1 MQSFI
6 ANGRVS
12 DIPSDAVGK
21 TANGHISFKFE
32 FVCDTSQQDQGGK
45 TLPAFFHVQVY
56 GKQAEIMAQS
66 LVKGSPIL
74 IKGEIIQRP
83 YTNSQGQRRTYQF
96 IAPALQGGI
105 TFLESKDAAN
115 RRKQEQLDM
124 QQQPSDS
131 QKNLFSG
138 DENQNTS
145 QNYSYPTPI
154 DADEPF

>member
-21 TANGHISFKFE
+21 TSNGHVSFKFE
-32 FVCDTSQQDQGGK
+32 FVCDTSQQDQEGK

-56 GKQAEIMAQS
+56 GKQAEVMAQS
-66 LVKGSPIL
+66 LVKGSPVL
-74 IKGEIIQRP
+74 IKGEIIQRR
-83 YTNSQGQRRTYQF
+83 YTNNQGQRRTYQF

-105 TFLESKDAAN
+105 TFLESKDATN
-115 RRKQEQLDM
+115 RRKQEQFNM
-124 QQQPSDS
+124 QQQPSEN
-131 QKNLFSG
+131 QKSLFSG
-138 DENQNTS
+138 DENQNTLA
-145 QNYSYPTPI
+145 NDSYPTPI

>member
-21 TANGHISFKFE
+21 TSNGHVSFKFE
-32 FVCDTSQQDQGGK
+32 FVCDTSQQDQEGK

-56 GKQAEIMAQS
+56 GKQSEVMAQS

-115 RRKQEQLDM
+115 RRKREQFNM
-124 QQQPSDS
+124 QQQPSDN
-131 QKNLFSG
+131 QQNLFRE
-138 DENQNTS
+138 DETNG
-145 QNYSYPTPI
+145 SYPTPI

>member
-21 TANGHISFKFE
+21 TSNGHVSFKFE
-32 FVCDTSQQDQGGK
+32 FVCDTSQQDQEGK

-56 GKQAEIMAQS
+56 GKQAEVIAQS
-66 LVKGSPIL
+66 LVKGSPVL
-74 IKGEIIQRP
+74 IKGEIIQRR
-83 YTNSQGQRRTYQF
+83 YTNNQGQRRTYQF

-105 TFLESKDAAN
+105 TFLESKDATN
-115 RRKQEQLDM
+115 RRKQEQFNM
-124 QQQPSDS
+124 QQQPSEN
-131 QKNLFSG
+131 QKSLFSG
-138 DENQNTS
+138 DENQNTLP
-145 QNYSYPTPI
+145 NDSYPTPI

>member
-21 TANGHISFKFE
+21 TSNGHVSFKFE
-32 FVCDTSQQDQGGK
+32 FVCDTSQQDQEGK

-56 GKQAEIMAQS
+56 GKQAEVMAQS
-66 LVKGSPIL
+66 LVKGSPVL
-74 IKGEIIQRP
+74 IKGEIIQRR
-83 YTNSQGQRRTYQF
+83 YTNNQGQRRTYQF

-105 TFLESKDAAN
+105 TFLESKDATN
-115 RRKQEQLDM
+115 RRKQEQFNM
-124 QQQPSDS
+124 HQQPSEN
-131 QKNLFSG
+131 QKSLFSG
-138 DENQNTS
+138 DENQNTLPID
-145 QNYSYPTPI
+145 SYPTPI

>member
-21 TANGHISFKFE
+21 TSNGHVSFKFE
-32 FVCDTSQQDQGGK
+32 FVCDTSQQDQEGK

-56 GKQAEIMAQS
+56 GKQAEVMAQS
-66 LVKGSPIL
+66 LVKGSPVL
-74 IKGEIIQRP
+74 IKGEIIQRR
-83 YTNSQGQRRTYQF
+83 YTNNQGQRRTYQF

-105 TFLESKDAAN
+105 TFFESKDATN
-115 RRKQEQLDM
+115 RRKQEQFNM
-124 QQQPSDS
+124 QQQPSEN
-131 QKNLFSG
+131 QKSLFSG
-138 DENQNTS
+138 DENQNTLP
-145 QNYSYPTPI
+145 NDSYPTPI

>member
-32 FVCDTSQQDQGGK
+32 FVCDTSQQDQEGK

-83 YTNSQGQRRTYQF
+83 YTNSQDQRRTYQF

-115 RRKQEQLDM
+115 RRKQGQLNIQTQLPDNHKD
-124 QQQPSDS
+124 P
-131 QKNLFSG
+131 FSEG
-138 DENQNTS
+138 SPQNVP
-145 QNYSYPTPI
+145 QNSSYPTPI

>member
-21 TANGHISFKFE
+21 TSNGHVSFKFE
-32 FVCDTSQQDQGGK
+32 FVCDTSQQDQEGK

-56 GKQAEIMAQS
+56 GKQAEVMAQS
-66 LVKGSPIL
+66 LVKGSPVL
-74 IKGEIIQRP
+74 IKGEIIQRR
-83 YTNSQGQRRTYQF
+83 YTNNQGQRRTYQF

-105 TFLESKDAAN
+105 IFLESKDATN
-115 RRKQEQLDM
+115 RRKQEQFNM
-124 QQQPSDS
+124 QQQPSEN
-131 QKNLFSG
+131 QKSLFSG
-138 DENQNTS
+138 DENQNTLP
-145 QNYSYPTPI
+145 NDSYPTPI

>member
-21 TANGHISFKFE
+21 TSNGHVSFKFE
-32 FVCDTSQQDQGGK
+32 FVCDTSQQDQEGK

-56 GKQAEIMAQS
+56 GKQAEVMAQS
-66 LVKGSPIL
+66 LVKGSPVL
-74 IKGEIIQRP
+74 IKGQIIQRR
-83 YTNSQGQRRTYQF
+83 YTNNQGQRRTYQF

-105 TFLESKDAAN
+105 TFLESKDATN
-115 RRKQEQLDM
+115 RRKQEQFNM
-124 QQQPSDS
+124 QQQPSEN
-131 QKNLFSG
+131 QKSLFSG
-138 DENQNTS
+138 DENQNTLP
-145 QNYSYPTPI
+145 NDSYPTPI

>member
-21 TANGHISFKFE
+21 TSNGHVSFKFE
-32 FVCDTSQQDQGGK
+32 FVCDTSQQDQEGK
-45 TLPAFFHVQVY
+45 TLPTFFHVQVY
-56 GKQAEIMAQS
+56 GKQAEVMAQS

-105 TFLESKDAAN
+105 TFLESKEAAN
-115 RRKQEQLDM
+115 RRKQEQLNM
-124 QQQPSDS
+124 QMQPGDN
-131 QKNLFSG
+131 QHGLFSG
-138 DENQNTS
+138 DENQNILP
-145 QNYSYPTPI
+145 NDSYPTPI

>member
-21 TANGHISFKFE
+21 TSNGHVSFKFE
-32 FVCDTSQQDQGGK
+32 FVCDTSQQDQEGK
-45 TLPAFFHVQVY
+45 ALPAFFHVQVY
-56 GKQAEIMAQS
+56 GKQAEVMAQS

-96 IAPALQGGI
+96 IAPALQSGI
-105 TFLESKDAAN
+105 TFLENKEAAN
-115 RRKQEQLDM
+115 RRKQEQLNM
-124 QQQPSDS
+124 QKQPADHD
-131 QKNLFSG
+131 LFG
-138 DENQNTS
+138 GNENQNILP
-145 QNYSYPTPI
+145 NDSYPTPI

>member
-21 TANGHISFKFE
+21 TSNGHVSFKFE
-32 FVCDTSQQDQGGK
+32 FVCDTSQQDQEGK
-45 TLPAFFHVQVY
+45 ALPAFFHVQVY
-56 GKQAEIMAQS
+56 GKQAEVMAQS

-105 TFLESKDAAN
+105 TFLENKEAAN
-115 RRKQEQLDM
+115 RRKQEQLNM
-124 QQQPSDS
+124 KKQPADHD
-131 QKNLFSG
+131 LFG
-138 DENQNTS
+138 GNENQNILP
-145 QNYSYPTPI
+145 NDSYPTPI